1 MKWSSQS
8 MTRTYKLLILATAF
22 ALVIIGFISGNNGS
36 SIPFSAFFLALI
48 LLFIL
53 VIFWNSF
60 DSKEETSKKF
70 QSNPGILSHDIDKID
85 VGLGEFDNQN
95 SIPNP
100 LDSDIDIPLM

>member
-1 MKWSSQS
+1 

-22 ALVIIGFISGNNGS
+22 ALVIMGFLSGNNGS
-36 SIPFSAFFLALI
+36 SIPFSAFFLAII
-48 LLFIL
+48 LLLIL

-60 DSKEETSKKF
+60 DSKEDISKIS
-70 QSNPGILSHDIDKID
+70 QSSPGVLSHDIDKTD
-85 VGLGEFDNQN
+85 VDLTEFDNQN

>member
-22 ALVIIGFISGNNGS
+22 ALVIMGFLSGNNGS
-36 SIPFSAFFLALI
+36 SIPFSAFFLAII
-48 LLFIL
+48 LLLIL

-60 DSKEETSKKF
+60 DSKEDISKIS
-70 QSNPGILSHDIDKID
+70 QSSPGVLSHDIDKTD
-85 VGLGEFDNQN
+85 VDLTEFDNQN